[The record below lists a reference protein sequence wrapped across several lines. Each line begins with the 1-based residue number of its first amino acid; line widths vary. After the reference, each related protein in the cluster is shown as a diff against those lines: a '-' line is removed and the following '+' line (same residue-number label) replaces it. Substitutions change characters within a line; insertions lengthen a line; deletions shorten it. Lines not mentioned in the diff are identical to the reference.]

1 MYSVGV
7 LGWFAAV
14 SATCASPW
22 VSAHAYVTKAAP
34 GHGKPPT
41 EAAAATL
48 PNSCSA
54 PPRAATVLDEVTLTE
69 SGHAKHTVPLP
80 ARPVSMGRTR
90 SDVSRC
96 SVTRARAFA
105 HL

>member
-41 EAAAATL
+41 EA
-48 PNSCSA
+48 
-54 PPRAATVLDEVTLTE
+54 AATVLDEVTLTE